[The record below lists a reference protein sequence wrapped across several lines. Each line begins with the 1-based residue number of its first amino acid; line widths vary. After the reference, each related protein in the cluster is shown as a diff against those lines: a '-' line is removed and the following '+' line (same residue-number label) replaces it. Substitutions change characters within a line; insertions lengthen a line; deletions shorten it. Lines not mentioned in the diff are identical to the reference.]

1 LTTDQST
8 DKGHF
13 RRSPASTAIALDDMR
28 ILPGRR
34 STLNR
39 CSFAGNY
46 GEATPDGAILP
57 GHWSALL
64 IDAAATKTARR
75 SVAARHGRAGAAL
88 LRPGERAL
96 TGQRITDHGRAAR
109 SPASPATRAVARAT
123 LGAALA
129 DRGRGQLAEPGTCPP
144 ETGHSQ

>member
-1 LTTDQST
+1 
-8 DKGHF
+8 
-13 RRSPASTAIALDDMR
+13 MR

-129 DRGRGQLAEPGTCPP
+129 DRSRGSSPSRAPAHRKRDTLSSSGYVLVFVGAGRRPAR
-144 ETGHSQ
+144 